1 VRIGKKA
8 FYTQAAMPNLDSAYG
23 FAQQVMV
30 SFPLHKFFSLP
41 LREIAV
47 KRENR
52 PLCPLTPDPHH
63 PSTLT
68 HGAFSCVRLSP
79 KP

>member
-1 VRIGKKA
+1 MRIGKKA

-52 PLCPLTPDPHH
+52 PPLSTH
-63 PSTLT
+63 P
-68 HGAFSCVRLSP
+68 GPSP
-79 KP
+79 PLHAYPRSIFLRQTFT

>member
-1 VRIGKKA
+1 MRIGKKA

-30 SFPLHKFFSLP
+30 SSRLHMFFLLP

-47 KRENR
+47 KRKN
-52 PLCPLTPDPHH
+52 P
-63 PSTLT
+63 
-68 HGAFSCVRLSP
+68 
-79 KP
+79 